1 VHISVVEMCTKINI
15 LIKGFDDI
23 VDRRIIADIALC
35 HYGCGV
41 SLLPLLPLGRS
52 AYRGPRRR
60 NMILLKKPNKP
71 DLLPF

>member
-41 SLLPLLPLGRS
+41 SLLPALGRS
-52 AYRGPRRR
+52 AYRGEDA
-60 NMILLKKPNKP
+60 I
-71 DLLPF
+71 